1 MRIVGD
7 ESQVYSFGETLSQVR
22 SVAHRLDLEG
32 VAFGDRVALIGE
44 NHPCW
49 AIAYLGILYRGAVC
63 VPIDPHGESETL
75 KNFLE
80 NSEAKIVFVDEE
92 AEEKVQKIVGRLGRD
107 LPVVKWSASES
118 ASDFVSW
125 TSTPFPDAFALEI
138 PKAAGDDVALLIYTS
153 GTTGTP
159 KGVPLTHGN
168 ILAELDGIN
177 EVLKLTDQEKILSLQ
192 PPFQRFW
199 FSHSFG

>member
-63 VPIDPHGESETL
+63 VPIDPHGDIKEFS
-75 KNFLE
+75 
-80 NSEAKIVFVDEE
+80 
-92 AEEKVQKIVGRLGRD
+92 R
-107 LPVVKWSASES
+107 
-118 ASDFVSW
+118 
-125 TSTPFPDAFALEI
+125 
-138 PKAAGDDVALLIYTS
+138 
-153 GTTGTP
+153 
-159 KGVPLTHGN
+159 
-168 ILAELDGIN
+168 ELRSKDRI
-177 EVLKLTDQEKILSLQ
+177 
-192 PPFQRFW
+192 R
-199 FSHSFG
+199 